1 MKKTVGISKSKLEEK
16 FGKVDKKPV
25 FIGDK
30 NTEQKP
36 EKKEEK

>member
-1 MKKTVGISKSKLEEK
+1 MKVVGITKSKIEDK

-30 NTEQKP
+30 KTEQKP
-36 EKKEEK
+36 EKKEGK